1 MKKNL
6 KYFENELNRIN
17 KEFAEYKKQHM
28 EKPEIG
34 KTVEIAGMEW
44 MILDKT
50 EKGYFA
56 VLNGFDGKE
65 RAFDSDSNNWIS
77 SKLREELNTKFLK
90 KIVDELGEDAVIGFD
105 RDLLSLD
112 GQTEYGHC
120 EDKISLL
127 TVDEYRKYRKLLP
140 NMPKWWW
147 LITPWSTPV
156 NDYNST
162 LAVVSP
168 SAMSAALTTTTVTV
182 FAQFVSFLLQSL
194 NWEVMINGKR
204 RFKGNNKS

>member
-65 RAFDSDSNNWIS
+65 RTFDSNSNNWIS
-77 SKLREELNTKFLK
+77 SKLRNELNARFLK
-90 KIVDELGEDAVIGFD
+90 KITDELGEDAVIEFD

-162 LAVVSP
+162 LTVVSP
-168 SAMSAALTTTTVTV
+168 SGYFGGYYYVN
-182 FAQFVSFLLQSL
+182 SFGVRPVCIFSSSIFESE
-194 NWEVMINGKR
+194 NDK
-204 RFKGNNKS
+204 

>member
-6 KYFENELNRIN
+6 KYFEDELSRLS
-17 KEFAEYKKQHM
+17 KEFTEFKKKHIGT
-28 EKPEIG
+28 PEIG
-34 KTVEIAGMEW
+34 KAIELASMEW

-50 EKGYFA
+50 EKGYFTI
-56 VLNGFDGKE
+56 LNGFDGKE
-65 RAFDSDSNNWIS
+65 RTFDSDSNNWIS

-90 KIVDELGEDAVIGFD
+90 KISDELGEDAVIGFD

-127 TVDEYRKYRKLLP
+127 TVDEYRKYRKFIP
-140 NMPKWWW
+140 NMDKWWW

-156 NDYNST
+156 NDYSST

-168 SAMSAALTTTTVTV
+168 SGIICSDCYGGGYGVRPACIFSSSI
-182 FAQFVSFLLQSL
+182 FESGSDD
-194 NWEVMINGKR
+194 
-204 RFKGNNKS
+204 

>member
-17 KEFAEYKKQHM
+17 KEFDEYKKQHM

-34 KTVEIAGMEW
+34 KTIEIAGMEW
-44 MILDKT
+44 MILKKT

-65 RAFDSDSNNWIS
+65 RTFDSDSNNWIES
-77 SKLREELNTKFLK
+77 DLRKELNDSFLK
-90 KIVDELGEDAVIGFD
+90 KITEELGEDAVVEFD

-140 NMPKWWW
+140 NTNDWWW
-147 LITPWSTPV
+147 LITPWSTPA
-156 NDYNST
+156 NGYIST
-162 LAVVSP
+162 LTVVSP
-168 SAMSAALTTTTVTV
+168 SGGIYSN
-182 FAQFVSFLLQSL
+182 FCNIS
-194 NWEVMINGKR
+194 NGVRPVCIFSSSIFESKND
-204 RFKGNNKS
+204 K

>member
-6 KYFENELNRIN
+6 KYFEDELNRIN

-65 RAFDSDSNNWIS
+65 RTFDSDSNNWIES
-77 SKLREELNTKFLK
+77 DLRKELNDSFLK
-90 KIVDELGEDAVIGFD
+90 KITEELGEDAVVEFD

-140 NMPKWWW
+140 NTKNWWW

-156 NDYNST
+156 NNYNST

-168 SAMSAALTTTTVTV
+168 SSIIGVNYYDG
-182 FAQFVSFLLQSL
+182 SL
-194 NWEVMINGKR
+194 GVRPVCIFSSSIFESKNDK
-204 RFKGNNKS
+204 

>member
-65 RAFDSDSNNWIS
+65 RTFDSDSNNWIS

-90 KIVDELGEDAVIGFD
+90 KIADELGEDAVIGFD

-156 NDYNST
+156 NDYSST

-168 SAMSAALTTTTVTV
+168 SGVIRNYFCYYGYGVRPVCIFPSSIFELG
-182 FAQFVSFLLQSL
+182 SDD
-194 NWEVMINGKR
+194 
-204 RFKGNNKS
+204 

>member
-1 MKKNL
+1 MKKI
-6 KYFENELNRIN
+6 E
-17 KEFAEYKKQHM
+17 
-28 EKPEIG
+28 
-34 KTVEIAGMEW
+34 
-44 MILDKT
+44 
-50 EKGYFA
+50 
-56 VLNGFDGKE
+56 
-65 RAFDSDSNNWIS
+65 
-77 SKLREELNTKFLK
+77 
-90 KIVDELGEDAVIGFD
+90 DELGEDAVIGFD

-162 LAVVSP
+162 LTVVSP
-168 SAMSAALTTTTVTV
+168 SGDFYCRDYNDCGGVRPVCIFSSSIFELG
-182 FAQFVSFLLQSL
+182 SDD
-194 NWEVMINGKR
+194 
-204 RFKGNNKS
+204 

>member
-28 EKPEIG
+28 KKPEIG

-65 RAFDSDSNNWIS
+65 RVFDSDSNNWIS

-90 KIVDELGEDAVIGFD
+90 KIVDELGEDAVIEFD

-112 GQTEYGHC
+112 GQTEYGHYK
-120 EDKISLL
+120 DKISLL

-147 LITPWSTPV
+147 LITPWSTPA

-162 LAVVSP
+162 LTVVSP
-168 SAMSAALTTTTVTV
+168 SGVICSFGYGGSSGVRPVCILKSNL
-182 FAQFVSFLLQSL
+182 FVSKV
-194 NWEVMINGKR
+194 EE
-204 RFKGNNKS
+204 

>member
-17 KEFAEYKKQHM
+17 KEFDEYKKQHM

-34 KTVEIAGMEW
+34 KTIEIAGMEW
-44 MILDKT
+44 MILKKT

-65 RAFDSDSNNWIS
+65 RTFDSDSNNWIES
-77 SKLREELNTKFLK
+77 DLRKELNDSFLK
-90 KIVDELGEDAVIGFD
+90 KITEELGEDAVVEFD

-140 NMPKWWW
+140 NTNGWWW
-147 LITPWSTPV
+147 LITPWSTPA
-156 NDYNST
+156 NGYIST
-162 LAVVSP
+162 LTVVSP
-168 SAMSAALTTTTVTV
+168 SGVIRSGICGCSDGVRPVCIFSSSIFELG
-182 FAQFVSFLLQSL
+182 SDD
-194 NWEVMINGKR
+194 
-204 RFKGNNKS
+204 

>member
-56 VLNGFDGKE
+56 ILNGFDEKE
-65 RAFDSDSNNWIS
+65 RTFDLDSNNWIS

-90 KIVDELGEDAVIGFD
+90 KIADELGEDAVVEFD

-140 NMPKWWW
+140 NMSKWWW
-147 LITPWSTPV
+147 LITPWSTPA

-168 SAMSAALTTTTVTV
+168 SGDFSGGLCDYACGVRPVCIFSSSI
-182 FAQFVSFLLQSL
+182 FESGSDD
-194 NWEVMINGKR
+194 
-204 RFKGNNKS
+204 

>member
-6 KYFENELNRIN
+6 KYFENELNRIC
-17 KEFAEYKKQHM
+17 KEFSEYKKQHM
-28 EKPEIG
+28 EKSEIG
-34 KTVEIAGMEW
+34 KMVEIAGMEW

-56 VLNGFDGKE
+56 ILNSFDGGNRK
-65 RAFDSDSNNWIS
+65 FDSDSNNWIES
-77 SKLREELNTKFLK
+77 DLRKELNDSFLK
-90 KIVDELGEDAVIGFD
+90 KITEELGEDAVVEFD

-140 NMPKWWW
+140 NTNDWWW
-147 LITPWSTPV
+147 LITPWSTPA
-156 NDYNST
+156 NGYIST

-168 SAMSAALTTTTVTV
+168 SGN
-182 FAQFVSFLLQSL
+182 FLLNSFSCSL
-194 NWEVMINGKR
+194 GVRPVCIFSSSIFELG
-204 RFKGNNKS
+204 SED

>member
-6 KYFENELNRIN
+6 KYFEDELSRLS
-17 KEFAEYKKQHM
+17 KEFAEFKKEHIG
-28 EKPEIG
+28 KPEIG
-34 KTVEIAGMEW
+34 KAIELAGMEW
-44 MILDKT
+44 LILDKT

-56 VLNGFDGKE
+56 ILNGFDGKE
-65 RAFDSDSNNWIS
+65 RTFDSDSNNWIL
-77 SKLREELNTKFLK
+77 SKLRNELNTRFLK
-90 KIVDELGEDAVIGFD
+90 KITDEFGENAVIEFD

-147 LITPWSTPV
+147 LITPWSTPA
-156 NDYNST
+156 NGYSAT
-162 LAVVSP
+162 GTVVSP
-168 SAMSAALTTTTVTV
+168 SGYFSCNYYCLV
-182 FAQFVSFLLQSL
+182 
-194 NWEVMINGKR
+194 NGVR
-204 RFKGNNKS
+204 PVCIFSSSIFELGSDD

>member
-17 KEFAEYKKQHM
+17 KEFDEYKKQHM

-34 KTVEIAGMEW
+34 KTIEIAGMEW
-44 MILDKT
+44 MILKKT

-65 RAFDSDSNNWIS
+65 RTFDSDSNNWIES
-77 SKLREELNTKFLK
+77 DLRKELNDSFLK
-90 KIVDELGEDAVIGFD
+90 KITEELGEDAVVEFD

-140 NMPKWWW
+140 NTNGWWW
-147 LITPWSTPV
+147 LITPWSTPA
-156 NDYNST
+156 NGYIST
-162 LAVVSP
+162 LTVVSP
-168 SAMSAALTTTTVTV
+168 SGDFISNSYDCGHGVRPV
-182 FAQFVSFLLQSL
+182 CIFSSSIFESK
-194 NWEVMINGKR
+194 NDK
-204 RFKGNNKS
+204 

>member
-56 VLNGFDGKE
+56 ILNGFDKKE
-65 RAFDSDSNNWIS
+65 RTFDPNSNNWS
-77 SKLREELNTKFLK
+77 LSKLREELNTKFLK
-90 KIVDELGEDAVIGFD
+90 KIADELGEDAVVGFD

-140 NMPKWWW
+140 NMLKWWW
-147 LITPWSTPV
+147 LITPWSTPA
-156 NDYNST
+156 NDYSSILT
-162 LAVVSP
+162 VVSP
-168 SAMSAALTTTTVTV
+168 AGY
-182 FAQFVSFLLQSL
+182 VSNYNCSDVYGVRPVCIFSSSIF
-194 NWEVMINGKR
+194 ESG
-204 RFKGNNKS
+204 SDD